1 VNREGTGR
9 SRGWSP
15 PKEEPQ
21 GLATQGS
28 IDRRG
33 VPHARKGVGIPASR
47 SFPARMRLKEV
58 LESCDQLD
66 SNRVLPAPL
75 VDAGEIETDF
85 AARIGRVPQGR
96 GWFVGGNPR
105 KLSISYRSHRG
116 TLDSDL
122 PPGSIRPSSINW
134 AAPLSSI
141 LLRSVRNAL

>member
-1 VNREGTGR
+1 MNREGTGR

-75 VDAGEIETDF
+75 VEAGEAKTGF
-85 AARIGRVPQGR
+85 AARIGRDPPGR
-96 GWFVGGNPR
+96 GWFVGG
-105 KLSISYRSHRG
+105 KTSL
-116 TLDSDL
+116 
-122 PPGSIRPSSINW
+122 INVC
-134 AAPLSSI
+134 AA
-141 LLRSVRNAL
+141 